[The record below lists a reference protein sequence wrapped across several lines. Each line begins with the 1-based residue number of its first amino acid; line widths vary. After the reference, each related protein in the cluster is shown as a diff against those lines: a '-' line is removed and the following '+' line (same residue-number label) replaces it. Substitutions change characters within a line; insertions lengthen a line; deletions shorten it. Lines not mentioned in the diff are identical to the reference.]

1 MLGRG
6 NTALERTIAPAIAI
20 RLICLW
26 LKPLFRS
33 RVSLA
38 VTKSPSSILCV
49 LVKVG
54 TPSSSADDTT
64 PSCLGANAVA
74 PLDMVTLVVSQR
86 EITVRVMERWKASHG
101 MNKVRAAMACYWTRC
116 KVAPI
121 AGTKFAGE
129 R

>member
-6 NTALERTIAPAIAI
+6 NTALGPTIAPAIAI

-26 LKPLFRS
+26 LNPLFRS

-38 VTKSPSSILCV
+38 VTKSPSSILWV

-54 TPSSSADDTT
+54 TPSSSADEMT

-74 PLDMVTLVVSQR
+74 PLDMVTLVVSER
-86 EITVRVMERWKASHG
+86 EIAVRELERWKASHG